1 MKKISIGNKEVIHL
15 VGIGGI
21 GMSGLAHIMK
31 MMGFSVQGSDMN
43 FNKNI
48 ENCKKLG
55 IRVFIGHKI
64 SNTKK
69 ATILVKSSAIKKNNI
84 ELVHAIKKKL
94 PIYSRAEMLANIIS
108 LKKKYF
114 SNWLSWKNNN
124 HIVNCQNFIIS
135 KFGPDNY

>member
-84 ELVHAIKKKL
+84 ELVHAIKKNYQFTL
-94 PIYSRAEMLANIIS
+94 G
-108 LKKKYF
+108 LK
-114 SNWLSWKNNN
+114 
-124 HIVNCQNFIIS
+124 C
-135 KFGPDNY
+135 

>member
-1 MKKISIGNKEVIHL
+1 
-15 VGIGGI
+15 
-21 GMSGLAHIMK
+21 MSGLAHIMK

-64 SNTKK
+64 NNTKK

-84 ELVHAIKKKL
+84 ELVHAIKKITNL
-94 PIYSRAEMLANIIS
+94 L
-108 LKKKYF
+108 
-114 SNWLSWKNNN
+114 
-124 HIVNCQNFIIS
+124 
-135 KFGPDNY
+135 